1 MASGGASSRVTV
13 SASPL
18 SFWVPA
24 VLLQCLEPGVLGV
37 GAAVVPLG
45 EGLDVVP
52 EHRVGL
58 VELAVLVAAVLDQ
71 VGELQQRGVRTDVGA
86 LGRVETGE
94 EDQPGE
100 GEDPDGEHPHGADT
114 ASGGGVAVS
123 GGGVGARPGGV
134 AGPGF
139 RGGAGTGLGGVG

>member
-1 MASGGASSRVTV
+1 MASGGASLRVTV
-13 SASPL
+13 RASPL
-18 SFWVPA
+18 RLWVA
-24 VLLQCLEPGVLGV
+24 GVLLQGLEPGVLGV

-58 VELAVLVAAVLDQ
+58 VELPVLVAALLDE

-86 LGRVETGE
+86 LGRVEAGE

-100 GEDPDGEHPHGADT
+100 GEDPDGQHTHGAEP
-114 ASGGGVAVS
+114 ASGGGVAVP
-123 GGGVGARPGGV
+123 GGGVGASPGEV
-134 AGPGF
+134 AGPGL
-139 RGGAGTGLGGVG
+139 RGGAGTSLGGVG